1 MLSRTI
7 WIYTG
12 LYMFTIDVIFNQV
25 KLLMFCSV
33 QTTNLAF
40 VGKMR
45 DVQ

>member
-12 LYMFTIDVIFNQV
+12 LFIFTIDVNFNQV
-25 KLLMFCSV
+25 KLLIFCSV

-40 VGKMR
+40 VGKMQ